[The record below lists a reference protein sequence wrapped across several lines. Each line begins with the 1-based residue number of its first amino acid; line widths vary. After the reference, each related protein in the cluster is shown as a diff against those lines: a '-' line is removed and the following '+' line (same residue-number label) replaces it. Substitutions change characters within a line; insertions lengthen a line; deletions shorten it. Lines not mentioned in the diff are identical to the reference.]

1 MMCIF
6 VGGSDWG
13 GVGDDMYQGKLQQ
26 KQSLFFSKPNSF
38 FSSRLIHKTSSYIIF
53 KTEEMVMVEE
63 DQEII
68 MTIQVQLP
76 EEGTNHHSN
85 HTITNQTNRKYGV
98 HMWHNNIFQTVV
110 NGGLP
115 GSYVH

>member
-1 MMCIF
+1 MRRALGN
-6 VGGSDWG
+6 VSGEGTAK
-13 GVGDDMYQGKLQQ
+13 QKL
-26 KQSLFFSKPNSF
+26 LFFSITNFPVSISYNK
-38 FSSRLIHKTSSYIIF
+38 HHHHSYIIY

-63 DQEII
+63 EDQEII
-68 MTIQVQLP
+68 ITITIIQVQLP

-85 HTITNQTNRKYGV
+85 HTITNQMNRKYGV
-98 HMWHNNIFQTVV
+98 RTWHNNIFQTVV

>member
-1 MMCIF
+1 
-6 VGGSDWG
+6 
-13 GVGDDMYQGKLQQ
+13 
-26 KQSLFFSKPNSF
+26 
-38 FSSRLIHKTSSYIIF
+38 
-53 KTEEMVMVEE
+53 MVEE

-76 EEGTNHHSN
+76 NEDTNHHSN